1 MLYFFVV
8 LFFFSSR
15 RRHTR
20 CALVTG
26 VQTCAPPIWPGLDR
40 GMEDLGAEVRA
51 VLVLPGGQRRP
62 AEPGAR
68 RDVAAVVEEP
78 TVAAHAASQER
89 LLDVVGGQE
98 LLGDDLERVRNGVPP
113 GNGRCN
119 REACLRERV
128 CN

>member
-1 MLYFFVV
+1 
-8 LFFFSSR
+8 
-15 RRHTR
+15 
-20 CALVTG
+20 
-26 VQTCAPPIWPGLDR
+26 
-40 GMEDLGAEVRA
+40 MEDLGAEVRA

-98 LLGDDLERVRNGVPP
+98 LLGAELERVRHGVLQ
-113 GNGRCN
+113 GNGRSAG
-119 REACLRERV
+119 EARPDAGAEANGVDRKSTRL
-128 CN
+128 NSSH